1 VKSLGEL
8 LGLGTDARLSK
19 DLKRLFRHSRMAMYV
34 SEGDPGRD
42 VLMHDARR
50 TAMRAMKRGD
60 LVLEVIPGADHT
72 LSQSKPRA
80 DLLERLITHFT
91 QRMLRD

>member
-1 VKSLGEL
+1 
-8 LGLGTDARLSK
+8 
-19 DLKRLFRHSRMAMYV
+19 MAMYV

-72 LSQSKPRA
+72 LSQSKPRT